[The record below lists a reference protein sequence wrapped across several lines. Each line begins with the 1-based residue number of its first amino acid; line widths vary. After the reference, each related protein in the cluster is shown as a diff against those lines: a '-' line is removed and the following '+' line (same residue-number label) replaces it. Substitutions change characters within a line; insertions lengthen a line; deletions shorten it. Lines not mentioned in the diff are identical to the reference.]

1 MGEARNVVERFYQQ
15 FGAGDMTEA
24 FACFAP
30 ECIALTPSGALNN
43 EQHEAV
49 ARLLKHAIPD
59 GHMELIRTIES
70 DGEMYVTGRFK
81 GTHRTISQHRWE
93 RSSPPTIRWTCSS
106 PTTSGWRA
114 ARSSSVRPS
123 GTGSASSP
131 SSGLL
136 SGPMEATSQPS

>member
-59 GHMELIRTIES
+59 GSRERTE
-70 DGEMYVTGRFK
+70 
-81 GTHRTISQHRWE
+81 TISQHRWE

-123 GTGSASSP
+123 GTGSASWP

-136 SGPMEATSQPS
+136 LGPM

>member
-24 FACFAP
+24 FACFDP

-59 GHMELIRTIES
+59 GHMELLRTIES

-81 GTHRTISQHRWE
+81 GTHRNDLATPLGTIVASD
-93 RSSPPTIRWTCSS
+93 IRWTCSS

-131 SSGLL
+131 SSGRL
-136 SGPMEATSQPS
+136 SGPM

>member
-24 FACFAP
+24 FACFDP

-59 GHMELIRTIES
+59 GHMELLRTIES

-81 GTHRTISQHRWE
+81 GNPPK
-93 RSSPPTIRWTCSS
+93 RSRNTAGNDR
-106 PTTSGWRA
+106 RL
-114 ARSSSVRPS
+114 RPS
-123 GTGSASSP
+123 AGP
-131 SSGLL
+131 VLHRLL
-136 SGPMEATSQPS
+136 PGGERQDRRV